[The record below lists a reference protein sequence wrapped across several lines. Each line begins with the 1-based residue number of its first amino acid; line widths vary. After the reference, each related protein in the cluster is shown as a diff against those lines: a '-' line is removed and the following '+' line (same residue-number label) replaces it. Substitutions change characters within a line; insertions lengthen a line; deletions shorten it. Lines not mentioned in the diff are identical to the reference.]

1 MRKILLGML
10 LSFLTFS
17 GWAQKQAGT
26 TVAYDYHIDLNKVKE
41 DRLEVSLNVK
51 GFHKDT
57 AIFHLPKIVP
67 GTYEIYDFGRF
78 VHDLKA
84 IDSKGQDLKVL
95 HPDVNTWI
103 IPKAGNLTTLQYVVD
118 DTWDTESDGPEI
130 FEPAGTSFEKGKNYV
145 INMHTMFGYLE
156 GYKQAPFRIHITHP
170 NEFYGST
177 GLQDIQSTG
186 NSDVVTAVSYMEL
199 VDSPIMYNK
208 PDTVNLKVGTT
219 DVLVSVYSPENLISA
234 KTIGKEI
241 GSILEA
247 QKNYLGGKLPVDKYA
262 FIIYLFGG
270 MGGSGGVGA
279 LEHSYSSFY
288 YLPEMPGKQLT
299 SLISET
305 AAHEFFH
312 IVTPLTIHSE
322 EIHNFDYMK
331 DNMSEHLWLYEG
343 VVEYFAHHVLVTNG
357 LISKEDYLTTLESQ
371 MAQASKYRSDISFTQ
386 LSKGCT
392 DEFKDEYMNVYQKG
406 ALIGMALDIELLKLS
421 DGKYGIRDLIKD
433 LSVRYG
439 KDRAFRDDSLFTVI
453 ASLTYPEIGEFLHKY
468 VDGTEPIP
476 YKSILA
482 EVGINYE
489 DSKRTEEFGL
499 GGVGLGMN
507 PASGRLV
514 VASLDEV
521 NDFGRVMG
529 YELGDKIISVNGE
542 EVNLD
547 NVYEILAMVKYG
559 TSTGDKITVKVERKV
574 NGKPKTVKLKAR
586 AFAVPGEPRA
596 ELSLMKDSS
605 EKAQKLQNI
614 WLGGE

>member
-1 MRKILLGML
+1 MRKILLGVV
-10 LSFLTFS
+10 LTFTAIT
-17 GWAQKQAGT
+17 GWAQNQDGT
-26 TVAYDYHIDLNKVKE
+26 AMSYDYYIDLNKVKE
-41 DRLEVSLNVK
+41 DRLAVSLNIK
-51 GFHKDT
+51 GFKGDT
-57 AIFHLPKIVP
+57 AVFHLPKIVP

-78 VHDLKA
+78 VHDLVA
-84 IDSKGQDLKVL
+84 IDVSGADLRVL
-95 HPDVNTWI
+95 HPDVNTWV
-103 IPKAGNLTTLQYVVD
+103 IPNANRLATLQYVVD
-118 DTWDTESDGPEI
+118 DTWDTESEGPEI
-130 FEPAGTSFEKGKNYV
+130 FEPAGTSFEKDKNYV

-170 NEFYGST
+170 EGFYGST
-177 GLQDIQSTG
+177 GLEDIKPNG
-186 NSDVVTAVSYMEL
+186 NSDVITAVSYMEL
-199 VDSPIMYNK
+199 VDSPIMYNE
-208 PDTVNLKVGTT
+208 PDTVNLKIGAT
-219 DVLVSVYSPENLISA
+219 DVLVSVYSPEKLISA
-234 KTIGKEI
+234 KTVGKEI
-241 GSILEA
+241 RSILEA

-322 EIHNFDYMK
+322 EIHNFDYMQ

-357 LISKEDYLTTLESQ
+357 LISKEDYLVTLEGQ
-371 MAQASKYRSDISFTQ
+371 MTQAAKYRSDISFTQ

-392 DEFKDEYMNVYQKG
+392 HEFKDEYMNVYQKG

-421 DGKYGIRDLIKD
+421 EGKYGIRDLIKD
-433 LSVRYG
+433 LSARYG
-439 KDRAFRDDSLFTVI
+439 KDRAFKDDSLFTVI
-453 ASLTYPEIGEFLHKY
+453 ASLTYPEISDFLHKY
-468 VDGTEPIP
+468 VDGTEALP

-482 EVGINYE
+482 EVGIDYN

-529 YELGDKIISVNGE
+529 YEIGDEIISVNKD
-542 EVNLD
+542 EVTLD
-547 NVYEILAMVKYG
+547 NVYEVLAKIKYG

-574 NGKPKTVKLKAR
+574 NGEPKVVKLKAK

-596 ELSLMKDSS
+596 ELSLKENPS
-605 EKAQKLQNI
+605 EEAQKLQNI